1 MIGNTKRAVDFTM
14 TLSSGSGFFPFGPD
28 KGDAGSFTVA
38 VELVSNSGIQYEPWQ
53 YHRIKLRIHNTGSY
67 PAYVIPAEVN
77 DGTSAFQIGTV
88 TNLRYPP
95 DRFSPDAVYETFATI
110 LEGSSSQWVDRGSAA
125 DSYSAAFHMVCN
137 QTKCAKLIQYLV
149 DTARGGNF
157 TLVSDSNFYPFG
169 RDIADGSHTVQSTKF
184 TYEIMHDEFS
194 HYEFDME
201 VRRVA

>member
-1 MIGNTKRAVDFTM
+1 
-14 TLSSGSGFFPFGPD
+14 
-28 KGDAGSFTVA
+28 
-38 VELVSNSGIQYEPWQ
+38 
-53 YHRIKLRIHNTGSY
+53 
-67 PAYVIPAEVN
+67 
-77 DGTSAFQIGTV
+77 
-88 TNLRYPP
+88 
-95 DRFSPDAVYETFATI
+95 VYETFATI

-125 DSYSAAFHMVCN
+125 DSYSSSFHMVCN